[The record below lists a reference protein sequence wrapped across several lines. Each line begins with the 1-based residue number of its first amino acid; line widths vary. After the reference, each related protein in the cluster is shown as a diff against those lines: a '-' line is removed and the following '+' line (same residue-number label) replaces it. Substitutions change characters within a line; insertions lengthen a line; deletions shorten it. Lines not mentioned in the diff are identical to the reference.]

1 MSGALRA
8 PQQQKQK
15 NNDQAK
21 WTLNLIRRAL
31 KIKYWQTKMKTK
43 KYIY

>member
-1 MSGALRA
+1 MPLAFMSGALRA

-21 WTLNLIRRAL
+21 
-31 KIKYWQTKMKTK
+31 
-43 KYIY
+43 